1 MENISLPS
9 KIETQKIDANTTK
22 FIFEPLYPGYGMTV
36 GNALRRVLLS
46 SLPGAA
52 VQAVK
57 IKGVDH
63 EFSTIPN
70 VKEDVVSILLN
81 LKQLRFKFHGDE
93 PVVLSLKAKGEKQVT
108 AADIKPTAE
117 VEVVNGKQHIAVLTD
132 KAAILEM
139 DITVGPGRGYVPV
152 EMREKE
158 VLDIGTIA
166 IDAIYTP
173 IKNVNF
179 TIENVRV
186 EQMTNYDRL
195 ILEIATD
202 GTISAEQALKM
213 AAQTLLEHFEFVKN
227 LKSSKAD
234 ESAAEKSKTK
244 KEEKEIAAAPTDKE
258 GEKEKVVKKKRGRP
272 KKAEDIT

>member
-1 MENISLPS
+1 MENIPLPS
-9 KIETQKIDANTTK
+9 KIETVKIDANTSK
-22 FIFEPLYPGYGMTV
+22 FVFEPLYPGYGMTV

-46 SLPGAA
+46 SLSGAA

-63 EFSTIPN
+63 EFSTIPH
-70 VKEDVVSILLN
+70 VKEDVVSIILN
-81 LKQLRFKFHGDE
+81 LKQLRFKFHGLE

-108 AADIKPTAE
+108 ASDIKSTAE
-117 VEVVNGKQHIAVLTD
+117 VEVVNGKQHIAILTD
-132 KAAILEM
+132 KTALLEM
-139 DITVGPGRGYVPV
+139 EITVGPGRGYVPV

-179 TIENVRV
+179 NIENVRV

-202 GTISAEQALKM
+202 GTISPEQALKM
-213 AAQTLLEHFEFVKN
+213 SAQTLLEHFEFVKN
-227 LKSSKAD
+227 LKPTKVN
-234 ESAAEKSKTK
+234 EVAEKIKTK
-244 KEEKEIAAAPTDKE
+244 KDEKETVGLEGDKVD
-258 GEKEKVVKKKRGRP
+258 EKEKVIKKKRGRP
-272 KKAEDIT
+272 KKTENMT